1 MKTAVLGFLLAFSLV
16 SGTIVTP
23 PIGTSYGGR

>member
-1 MKTAVLGFLLAFSLV
+1 MKTAVLGFLLAFTLV

-23 PIGTSYGGR
+23 ATWASHGGR